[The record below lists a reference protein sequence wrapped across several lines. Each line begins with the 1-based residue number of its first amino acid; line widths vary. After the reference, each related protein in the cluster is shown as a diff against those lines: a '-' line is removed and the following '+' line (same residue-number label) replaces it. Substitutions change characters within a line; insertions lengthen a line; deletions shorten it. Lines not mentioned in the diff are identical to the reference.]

1 MNNEINEYIK
11 KHKRKKVR
19 KKMVLFFIF
28 FFSITILILLKAPFF
43 NIADIKVENNKI
55 IDSKEIISRSELL
68 GKNIFYINQKDV
80 SYKIT
85 ENPYIEQVN
94 LKRVF
99 PSGIIINVV
108 ERKAVYFVKS
118 SDGIYVL
125 NSELKILEKRASIDG
140 LNLTELAGV
149 SPTATDVGMYFTS
162 EEKIKRIAGNIGK
175 LLEANKSDVKFNL
188 VNLES
193 TTSLNILVGDVK
205 LMLGNDENLETK
217 LNNCIKILKESSIGI
232 TKGYIDVSF
241 NGDPVIKKE

>member
-19 KKMVLFFIF
+19 KKLVLFFIF

-55 IDSKEIISRSELL
+55 IDSKDIISRSELF

-99 PSGIIINVV
+99 PNGIIINVV

-125 NSELKILEKRASIDG
+125 NHELKILEKRASIDG
-140 LNLTELAGV
+140 LNLTELTGV
-149 SPTATDVGMYFTS
+149 SPTSTDVGTYLTS
-162 EEKIKRIAGNIGK
+162 DEKIKRIATNIGK
-175 LLEANKSDVKFNL
+175 LLEENKSDVKFNL
-188 VNLES
+188 ANLES
-193 TTSLNILVGDVK
+193 TTSLYMLVGDVK
-205 LMLGNDENLETK
+205 LLLGNDENLETK
-217 LNNCIKILKESSIGI
+217 LNNCIGILKDSSKGL

-241 NGDPVIKKE
+241 NGDPVYKNE